1 MELNALRH
9 IQQQIAIL
17 EASIK
22 RLSDLGGDIPSTMIA
37 DLYALRK
44 LITGGAHEHN

>member
-9 IQQQIAIL
+9 IQQQVAIL
-17 EASIK
+17 EESIK
-22 RLSDLGGDIPSTMIA
+22 RLTQLGGDIPSSMIA

-44 LITGGAHEHN
+44 LINEVSE